1 MKRPKK
7 ERYLI
12 LSDFHVPDHDIKIF
26 DLILRFISFYQ
37 PDYID
42 ILGDFVNFTK
52 ISKYDQDPYYKTDLA
67 DEIEEGRGI
76 LRQIVKTAH
85 SANPR
90 VEITWVEGN
99 HEQRL
104 TKFLGKNAS
113 QLAGLTS
120 DEEFIV
126 SVPHLFECKKLGVKW
141 VNSDRIIQR
150 HGVSFFHG
158 LSVRVKSGFSA
169 HANIDKFGTSGFTG
183 HCFDDKTEILTSKGW
198 KKHTELSKGTEV
210 LTLNRDIGEL
220 EWNKVQE
227 VFKYNKYKEL
237 LEVSG
242 FGLNLALTPDHGMV
256 VRKPGKRN
264 KDWVEKKAYEVAT
277 SRYEIPLSG
286 FHRDVSIP
294 LDTSWVSLLAWI
306 VTEGNIS
313 LKENGSIDGI
323 RIAQSDTP
331 KGTILRLEKTLLDC
345 GIDYS
350 KIKRYDANT
359 TKHGQH
365 RNYDAYRYGLKNAQ
379 LIFDKVSS
387 YITEKKELKNS
398 LLQMSADQCEVFL
411 KTYIDADGC
420 KNSSALYSYQLA
432 SNKPHDIDIL
442 QALAAKSGYRSTVS
456 TNNGMVYLTIN
467 SRGFVRVN
475 KENWKTIPYNG
486 VTWCVSVPNHTLVVR
501 RNGKTA
507 ITMNTHRMALVT
519 RTQLGST
526 KFWVETGCLCNKITT
541 PTYVVS
547 PDWTQ
552 GFAVAEYNHETRQF
566 YPQVIPIINNSF
578 VFNQKLFN

>member
-37 PDYID
+37 PDFID

-76 LRQIVKTAH
+76 LREIVKTAH
-85 SANPR
+85 NANPK

-183 HCFDDKTEILTSKGW
+183 H
-198 KKHTELSKGTEV
+198 
-210 LTLNRDIGEL
+210 
-220 EWNKVQE
+220 
-227 VFKYNKYKEL
+227 
-237 LEVSG
+237 
-242 FGLNLALTPDHGMV
+242 
-256 VRKPGKRN
+256 
-264 KDWVEKKAYEVAT
+264 
-277 SRYEIPLSG
+277 
-286 FHRDVSIP
+286 
-294 LDTSWVSLLAWI
+294 
-306 VTEGNIS
+306 
-313 LKENGSIDGI
+313 
-323 RIAQSDTP
+323 
-331 KGTILRLEKTLLDC
+331 
-345 GIDYS
+345 
-350 KIKRYDANT
+350 
-359 TKHGQH
+359 
-365 RNYDAYRYGLKNAQ
+365 
-379 LIFDKVSS
+379 
-387 YITEKKELKNS
+387 
-398 LLQMSADQCEVFL
+398 
-411 KTYIDADGC
+411 
-420 KNSSALYSYQLA
+420 
-432 SNKPHDIDIL
+432 
-442 QALAAKSGYRSTVS
+442 
-456 TNNGMVYLTIN
+456 
-467 SRGFVRVN
+467 
-475 KENWKTIPYNG
+475 
-486 VTWCVSVPNHTLVVR
+486 
-501 RNGKTA
+501 
-507 ITMNTHRMALVT
+507 THRMALVT